1 MFFKQINLDGTL
13 GKTNYFV
20 TRIEFQVRGRPHIHT
35 FLWIFN
41 APILSEI
48 IIEPY
53 SEWLDQMISAE
64 LPDEDSEPTMFEIY
78 NGILRYA
85 SNTGMESA
93 DLILVGFLQKELW
106 LQSHCQ
112 IV

>member
-20 TRIEFQVRGRPHIHT
+20 TRIEFQVRGRPYIHT
-35 FLWIFN
+35 FLWIVD

-64 LPDEDSEPTMFEIY
+64 LPDEDSANY
-78 NGILRYA
+78 
-85 SNTGMESA
+85 
-93 DLILVGFLQKELW
+93 V
-106 LQSHCQ
+106 
-112 IV
+112 